1 MLSQEL
7 KKNFDV
13 NIDCKVQNE
22 LYEFKELLIK
32 LIIIKKNNEFLIV
45 NEYHIDN
52 LNVNFIDYNKKQK
65 EI

>member
-22 LYEFKELLIK
+22 LYEVKEILIE
-32 LIIIKKNNEFLIV
+32 LIIIKKIINSLLLMNIILI
-45 NEYHIDN
+45 I
-52 LNVNFIDYNKKQK
+52 
-65 EI
+65 